1 MLREVK
7 QLHGA
12 VLYARDGEIGKVDEI
27 LFDDA
32 QWTVRYLVVDTGGW
46 LTGRKVLIP
55 PIALGVLDWDRHL
68 LNVNLT
74 RDQVEQSPPAETDK
88 PVSRQWETDYHD
100 YYLWP
105 YYWGGMGGFVG
116 TMGGLSG
123 GMELS
128 VAQVASAEGEARSP
142 QQEAE
147 KRARDKGDVHLRST
161 KEVTG
166 YGIVALDGHLGHV
179 DDFII
184 DDKTWV
190 IRYLAVD
197 TRDWWP
203 GKKVLLPPDWIGP
216 TLWPERT
223 VALAVKVT
231 RDQVRN
237 GPEWHPHDP
246 ISPAFEAELSD
257 YYARQRAG
265 TPPVTP
271 GGSPGL
277 GKV

>member
-7 QLHGA
+7 RLHGA
-12 VLYARDGEIGKVDEI
+12 VLHANDGELGKVDEI

-46 LTGRKVLIP
+46 LFGRKVLIP
-55 PIALGVLDWDRHL
+55 PSALGVLDWDRNL

-74 RDQVEQSPPAETDK
+74 RDQVEGSPAAETDK
-88 PVSRQWETDYHD
+88 PVSRQWETDYYD

-105 YYWGGMGGFVG
+105 HYWGGVGGWGGVG
-116 TMGGLSG
+116 FSG
-123 GMELS
+123 GMALS
-128 VAQVASAEGEARSP
+128 GVQLSREVGGTLTP
-142 QQEAE
+142 QQEADE
-147 KRARDKGDVHLRST
+147 RARHVGDAHLRST
-161 KEVTG
+161 REVTG
-166 YGIVALDGHLGHV
+166 YEIVALDGHLGHV
-179 DDFII
+179 DDFLV
-184 DDKTWV
+184 DDSTWV

-216 TLWPERT
+216 TLWPERI
-223 VALAVKVT
+223 VAVAVKVT

-237 GPEWHPHDP
+237 GPEWHPHEP
-246 ISPAFEAELSD
+246 ISPAFEAELSE

-265 TPPVTP
+265 AAPVTP
-271 GGSPGL
+271 GGGLGL

>member
-12 VLYARDGEIGKVDEI
+12 VLHASDGEIGEVEEV

-55 PIALGVLDWDRHL
+55 PIALGELDWDRRL

-74 RDQVEQSPPAETDK
+74 RDQVEQSPAAETDK
-88 PVSRQWETDYHD
+88 PVSRQWEADYYD

-105 YYWGGMGGFVG
+105 RYWGGSAGSAGTGGIWFPVPI
-116 TMGGLSG
+116 SG
-123 GMELS
+123 
-128 VAQVASAEGEARSP
+128 SALTP
-142 QQEAE
+142 QQEADE
-147 KRARDKGDVHLRST
+147 RARHVGDAHLRST
-161 KEVTG
+161 REVTG
-166 YGIVALDGHLGHV
+166 YEIVALDGHLGHV
-179 DDFII
+179 DDFLV
-184 DDKTWV
+184 DDSTWV

-223 VALAVKVT
+223 VALAVTVT

-237 GPEWHPHDP
+237 GPEWHPHEP

-257 YYARQRAG
+257 YYARD
-265 TPPVTP
+265 
-271 GGSPGL
+271 
-277 GKV
+277 